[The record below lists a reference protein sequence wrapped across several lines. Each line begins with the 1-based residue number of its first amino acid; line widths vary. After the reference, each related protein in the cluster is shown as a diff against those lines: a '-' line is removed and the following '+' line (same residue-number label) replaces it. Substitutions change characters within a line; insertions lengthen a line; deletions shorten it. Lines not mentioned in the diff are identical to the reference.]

1 MNKKKIKKIGAGIM
15 ANLCAVSVIGSSAV
29 SGFAADTVKEGK
41 MVFPTAD
48 EVIAQAASLLGSP
61 YGWGFKGYTGAY
73 YQGSYSPLS
82 LDAVRS
88 QGVDCSGLI
97 YYTLT
102 HLGYSTSGFSWN
114 NPVPVDTPHW
124 LSVNDNCTVTYNG
137 ITSKIEVE
145 KENIP
150 YTERPYWECAD
161 GSTITAGSVV
171 IADNLAGEDHS
182 WIYMGEF
189 DSRDEVVSYLKSIG
203 VNESCINSSTV
214 GDGSGEGGT
223 HWRIE
228 SNGSQ
233 GCVINN
239 RTDGKKATSMNMYAF
254 RITQDEVKKAPSGN
268 IRINKRSE
276 DGQNGDRTF
285 TVTGGGETYTLTTGA
300 DGTAVLADIPVFDKD
315 NKEISYTISEKDVP
329 VRYVVPAE
337 QKTSLTANETVEVT
351 FENKLKKFTAEV
363 TKKDSETDI
372 AQGDASLKGAVY
384 GLYRDGE
391 RVAQYTTDDNGHF
404 KTDEFPCGNYTLQEL
419 TPSQGYQLNDEVY
432 SVGAEPENYTVEANA
447 VEMSVAENVSK
458 GNISIIKHSD
468 DDENTVENLESGAV
482 FEVFLRSS
490 GSYDSA
496 KESERDRLVTD
507 ENGFAE
513 TKDMPYGTYTVH
525 QTKTVD
531 DAEFVADFDV
541 NILENGKTYEYILN
555 DKPFSRLIHVTKVDA
570 ETGGTIPYEGA
581 GFQIYNAEGE
591 KVDLGTDTFYT
602 NNEGYL
608 ITPEA
613 LKYGEYTLVE
623 VQAPVGYVLDSTP
636 VPFTVSADNAE
647 EEMIRVTKADTAQ
660 KGRISV
666 TKTGDIFR
674 TVEAVSSAYAEDE
687 LVENPTAYK
696 PVFEKCGLENAV
708 FEIIAA
714 EDIYTPDGTL
724 RAAKGEVA
732 DTIITNE
739 NGHAETQL
747 LYLGKYEI
755 KEISAPYGYVV
766 NDESKF
772 AELTY
777 SGQDIAVNDAVN
789 CTMNNEYQRINIR
802 FSKSMESDRTFGTG
816 MKNEYRNVRF
826 GLFAAEDIT
835 AADGTFIPENGLIA
849 EVTLSDD
856 MTADFTEKLPFSRYY
871 VQEIS
876 TDESYVLSGEKY
888 LVNFEYKGQTHP
900 TVYVDCGTFNNK
912 IKRGDII
919 GMKVNENGEPLEK
932 AVFGLFKADETDF
945 SEENAYCITE
955 SNEDGR
961 FSFSDIPYGEYIV
974 KEIEAPTGYILSDEL
989 YHVVIAEEGDAV
1001 EMTAENRPVEVVK
1014 KETPVTPTTPMTG
1027 DAGRSPVGL
1036 VMLILG
1042 VTGLLYAA
1050 HKCRRTQVEYD
1061 RKGREFAALCPDFIE
1076 GGEQ

>member
-1 MNKKKIKKIGAGIM
+1 MVLKNKIKKLGAGIT
-15 ANLCAVSVIGSSAV
+15 ASLCAVSVLGSFNSYAENV
-29 SGFAADTVKEGK
+29 EFKDD
-41 MVFPTAD
+41 VFPTAD
-48 EVIAQAASLLGSP
+48 EVIAQAATLLGSP
-61 YGWGFKGYTGAY
+61 YGWGAKGYTGIY
-73 YQGSYSPLS
+73 YQGSYSPLP
-82 LDAVRS
+82 LDNVRN

-145 KENIP
+145 KANIP
-150 YTERPYWECAD
+150 CTERPYWECED
-161 GSTITAGSVV
+161 GSAITAGSVV

-182 WIYMGEF
+182 WIYIGEF
-189 DSRDEVVSYLKSIG
+189 DSRQDVVDYLLNIG
-203 VNESCINSSTV
+203 VDTSYINEKTV

-254 RITQDEVKKAPSGN
+254 RITQNDVKKSPNGT
-268 IRINKRSE
+268 IRISKTSE
-276 DGQNGDRTF
+276 DGQNSGRTF

-300 DGTAVLADIPVFDKD
+300 DGTAVLADIPVFDSS
-315 NKEISYTISEKDVP
+315 NSPITYAISEKDVP

-337 QKTSLTANETVEVT
+337 QQTRLADNETVEVR

-363 TKKDSETDI
+363 TKKDSESDT
-372 AQGDASLKGAVY
+372 AQGDASLAGAVY

-391 RVAQYTTDDNGHF
+391 RVAQYTTDENGYF

-432 SVGAEPENYTVEANA
+432 SVGAEPENYSVESNA
-447 VEMSVAENVSK
+447 ISLDVAENVKK

-468 DDENTVENLESGAV
+468 DDENAVEDLESGAE
-482 FEVFLRSS
+482 FEIFLKSS
-490 GSYDSA
+490 GSYDST
-496 KESERDRLVTD
+496 KESERDHLVTD

-525 QTKTVD
+525 QTKTVN
-531 DAEFVADFDV
+531 DAEFIADFDV

-555 DKPFSRLIHVTKVDA
+555 DKPFTSYIHVTKVDA
-570 ETGGTIPYEGA
+570 ETGRTIPYEGA
-581 GFQIYNAEGE
+581 GFQIYDSNGNL
-591 KVDLGTDTFYT
+591 VNLGTNTFYT
-602 NNEGYL
+602 SNDGCL
-608 ITPEA
+608 ITPES

-623 VQAPVGYVLDSTP
+623 VQAPIGYVLDSTP

-647 EEMIRVTKADTAQ
+647 EKIIKLTKADTAQ

-674 TVEAVSSAYAEDE
+674 TVESASSAYYEDE
-687 LVENPTAYK
+687 LVGNPTTYK
-696 PVFEKCGLENAV
+696 PVFVEGGLENAV

-724 RAAKGEVA
+724 RATVGEVA
-732 DTIITNE
+732 DTIITDE
-739 NGHAETQL
+739 NGHAATEP

-755 KEISAPYGYVV
+755 KEISAPHGYVV

-777 SGQDIAVNDAVN
+777 SNQEIEVNDAVN
-789 CTMNNEYQRINIR
+789 STINNEYQNVKIHL
-802 FSKSMESDRTFGTG
+802 SKSMESDKTFGIG
-816 MKNEYRNVRF
+816 FDNKYRYVTF

-835 AADGTFIPENGLIA
+835 AADGTFIPKNGLI
-849 EVTLSDD
+849 EEIRLNDD
-856 MTADFTEKLPFSRYY
+856 MTAEFTGKLPFSKYY
-871 VQEIS
+871 IQEIS
-876 TDESYVLSGEKY
+876 TDESYILNDEKY
-888 LVNFEYKGQTHP
+888 LVNFEYTGQVHK
-900 TVYVDCGTFNNK
+900 TVDIDCGTFRNN
-912 IKRGDII
+912 IKRGNII
-919 GMKVNENGEPLEK
+919 GKKVNEHNKPLEK
-932 AVFGLFKADETDF
+932 AVFGLFKADETIF
-945 SEENAYCITE
+945 TEKSAYCITE
-955 SNEDGR
+955 SNENGR
-961 FSFSDIPYGEYIV
+961 FSFSNIPYGKYIV
-974 KEIEAPTGYILSDEL
+974 KEISAPTGYILSDKL
-989 YHVVIAEEGDAV
+989 YPVSIGEDGDEAEI
-1001 EMTAENRPVEVVK
+1001 TAKNRPVEVVK
-1014 KETPVTPTTPMTG
+1014 KEAPVIPTTPMTG
-1027 DAGRSPVGL
+1027 DASRDPIGL
-1036 VMLILG
+1036 AMLILG
-1042 VTGLLYAA
+1042 MTGLLYAA
-1050 HKCRRTQVEYD
+1050 YKYRKTQAEYE
-1061 RKGREFAALCPDFIE
+1061 RKEREFAALCPDFIE
-1076 GGEQ
+1076 GDNND